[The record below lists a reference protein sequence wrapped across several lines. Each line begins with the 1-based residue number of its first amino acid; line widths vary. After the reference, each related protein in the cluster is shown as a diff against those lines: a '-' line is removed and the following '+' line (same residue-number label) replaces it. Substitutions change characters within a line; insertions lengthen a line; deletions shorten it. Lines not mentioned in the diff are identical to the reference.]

1 MNATTV
7 TISRQQYL
15 NYNEQKALDG
25 IVNKISLM
33 YLGIKEII
41 LYGSKARG
49 DYGEESDIDLL
60 FITNSI
66 LPREK
71 RFEIYDEIYE
81 IEVQHDVIV
90 SVVFIN
96 ESDFRSKESYFL
108 RQVKGE
114 GVTLWSR
121 E

>member
-1 MNATTV
+1 MIEI
-7 TISRQQYL
+7 ISRQQYL
-15 NYNEQKALDG
+15 NYNERKALEA

-33 YLGIKEII
+33 YPMIKEII

-49 DYGEESDIDLL
+49 DYEEESDIDLL
-60 FITNSI
+60 FITDSA

-71 RFEIYDEIYE
+71 RSEIYDAIYE
-81 IEVQHDVIV
+81 IEVQHDVVV

-96 ESDFRSKESYFL
+96 KSDFQSKKTHFL
-108 RQVKGE
+108 RQVKRE
-114 GVTLWSR
+114 GITLWSR